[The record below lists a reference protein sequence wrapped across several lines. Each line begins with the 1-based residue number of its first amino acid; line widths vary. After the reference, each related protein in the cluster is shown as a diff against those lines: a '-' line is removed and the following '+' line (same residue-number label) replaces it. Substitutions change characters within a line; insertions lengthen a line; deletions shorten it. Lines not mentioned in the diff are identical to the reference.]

1 MIEFKN
7 YKIIKKIGDGA
18 QGVVNLAEDKRLG
31 RKVAI
36 KSLHNKLITDDTHK
50 ARFIGEAKLLSQLN
64 HTKVVTLYDYLAN
77 DDGFHL
83 VMEYVE
89 GTALDDY
96 IKNVSGPIQELR
108 AIEIF
113 IQVLEGIKYIHNKNV
128 VHRDIKPSNILLDKN
143 DDIKLL
149 DFGIAKNYES
159 NPNLT
164 VVGKGVGG
172 TPMYMSPEHVSNS
185 EINIKSDIYSL
196 GVVLWHILTGVAPYE
211 GMAVGQI
218 YGKIER
224 DPLKNIQEVY
234 SHVSI
239 RMNDIVKKATQKN
252 PEDRYDSSESFI
264 RALQDL
270 KSQLLS
276 DDKNPTVFV
285 KNIDVKITNVDDAL
299 IVINSAGCI
308 GSELTYSGLPGE
320 KVRIII
326 QKEGFN
332 KYFRQFI
339 INNNKSIKIELVK
352 TSSVNT
358 FMLYLIIVILFI
370 MLIFTLT
377 YDSFLT

>member
-64 HTKVVTLYDYLAN
+64 HTRVVTLYDYLAN

-96 IKNVSGPIQELR
+96 IRNVSGPIQELR

-172 TPMYMSPEHVSNS
+172 TPMYMSPEHVSNA

-224 DPLKNIQEVY
+224 DPLKTIQEVY

-270 KSQLLS
+270 KNQLLS

-370 MLIFTLT
+370 MIIFTLT